1 MSMDYKMK
9 QIGYDYPT
17 IGELKNM
24 YNTIMSYIRGD
35 KVSLVAMSERARQY
49 FTWGANNFKYIVE
62 KNNKCCYGIQFNVT
76 GLLFRGRVRIYYNRA
91 SDYFDVELVRARK
104 EELVWGAEDIDFESL
119 HNILHQ
125 HIERKDD
132 VEV

>member
-17 IGELKNM
+17 RGELENM
-24 YNTIMSYIRGD
+24 YNTIMSYIRGN
-35 KVSLVAMSERARQY
+35 KVSLLGMSERARQY
-49 FTWGANNFKYIVE
+49 FTWGAKSFKYIVE
-62 KNNKCCYGIQFNVT
+62 KNNKLCYGIQFNVT

-91 SDYFDVELVRARK
+91 TDYFEVELVRARK
-104 EELVWGAEDIDFESL
+104 EELVWGAEDIDFEQL

-125 HIERKDD
+125 HIERTDD
-132 VEV
+132 EEV

>member
-17 IGELKNM
+17 RGELENM
-24 YNTIMSYIRGD
+24 YNTIMSYIRGN
-35 KVSLVAMSERARQY
+35 KVSLLGMSERARQY
-49 FTWGANNFKYIVE
+49 FTWGAKSFKYIVE
-62 KNNKCCYGIQFNVT
+62 KNNKLCYGIQFNVT

-91 SDYFDVELVRARK
+91 TDYFDVELVRARK
-104 EELVWGAEDIDFESL
+104 EELVWGAEDIDFEQL

-125 HIERKDD
+125 HIERTDD
-132 VEV
+132 EEV

>member
-17 IGELKNM
+17 MGEMENM
-24 YNTIMSYIRGD
+24 YKTIMSYIRGN
-35 KVSLVAMSERARQY
+35 KLGFSAMSERARQY
-49 FTWGANNFKYIVE
+49 FTWGAKSFKYIVE
-62 KNNKCCYGIQFNVT
+62 KNNKLCYGIQFSVT

-104 EELVWGAEDIDFESL
+104 EELVWGAEGIDFESL

-125 HIERKDD
+125 HIERTDD
-132 VEV
+132 EEV